1 MGEFLGVPLPAL
13 MAQLAVG
20 LVNGSFYA
28 LLSLG
33 LAIIFG
39 LLGIVNFAH
48 GVLYMLGAMAAWMLG
63 QYLGVSYWW
72 ALLLAPLAVAALGA
86 VLERTLVRRIYDLDH
101 VYGMLLTFG
110 IALVITSAFRYYYGV
125 SGMPYD
131 VPEALSGTFDMGF
144 MMMPKYRAWVIG
156 VSLVACFGTWLV
168 IERTRLGSVLRA
180 ATENPGLTQALG
192 INVPLLVTLTYAFG
206 AALAALGG
214 VLAAPILQVSPLMGD
229 QILITTFA
237 VVVIGGFGS
246 IMGAVLTGLA
256 LGVIEG
262 LSKVFYAEASSVIVF
277 VLMMLVLAVR
287 PAGLFGKEA

>member
-1 MGEFLGVPLPAL
+1 MSEFLGVPLPAL

-48 GVLYMLGAMAAWMLG
+48 GVLYMLGAMTAWMLG
-63 QYLGVSYWW
+63 QYVGIGYWW
-72 ALLLAPLAVAALGA
+72 ALLLAPLAVAALGV

-110 IALVITSAFRYYYGV
+110 IALVVTSAFRYYYGV

-131 VPEALSGTFDMGF
+131 VPEVLSGTFDLGF

-156 VSLVACFGTWLV
+156 VSLVVCFGTWLV

-206 AALAALGG
+206 VALAALGG
-214 VLAAPILQVSPLMGD
+214 VLAAPIQQVSPLMGD

-246 IMGAVLTGLA
+246 ILGAILTGLA